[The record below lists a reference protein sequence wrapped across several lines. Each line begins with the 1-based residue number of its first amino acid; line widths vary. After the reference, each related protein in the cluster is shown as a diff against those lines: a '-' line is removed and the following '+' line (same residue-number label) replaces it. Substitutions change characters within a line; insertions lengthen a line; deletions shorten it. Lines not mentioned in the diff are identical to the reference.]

1 MPMNILRNALLLMPS
16 VPELRIDRL
25 VAVYIA
31 GSNRQA
37 CRSAVP
43 VLMYHSI
50 SDADE
55 SGTFAYYR
63 TATSPAVFAAHM
75 SFLKEHGYTTLG
87 LAQVA
92 QRLDLQQDCS
102 ESVAITFDDGY
113 EDCFRNAFP
122 VLQQCGFTA
131 TVFLPTNFIGE
142 ASRTAGSMPIR
153 RFLHGKPCLTWGEV
167 REMYRSGIGFG
178 SHTVTHAHLRD
189 LETHNVFDQLTLSKA
204 HIEQELGCTVD
215 SFAYPYA
222 FPEEDAAF
230 VESLRACLT
239 QAGYRYGVCTSV
251 GRVDRAADRLFM
263 RRLPMNSCDDLALFT
278 AKLCGAYDWVARVQ
292 YASKSA
298 RSVLHLRR
306 PSIGVRS

>member
-1 MPMNILRNALLLMPS
+1 MNLLRTALLLMPS

-31 GSNRQA
+31 GANRKP

-43 VLMYHSI
+43 VLMYHNI
-50 SDADE
+50 DDADE
-55 SGTFAYYR
+55 SRTFAYYR
-63 TATSPAVFAAHM
+63 TATSPTVFAEHM
-75 SFLKEHGYTTLG
+75 SLLKKHGYTTLG
-87 LAQVA
+87 LAEVA
-92 QRLDLQQDCS
+92 QRLDLEQDCS
-102 ESVAITFDDGY
+102 RCVAITFDDGY
-113 EDCFRNAFP
+113 EDCYRNAFP
-122 VLQQCGFTA
+122 VLQRFGFTA

-142 ASRTAGSMPIR
+142 APRTAGAMPVR
-153 RFLHGKPCLTWGEV
+153 RYLHGKPCLTWGEV
-167 REMYRSGIGFG
+167 REMHGSGIGFG

-189 LETHNVFDQLTLSKA
+189 LEMHNVSDQLTFSKT
-204 HIEQELGCTVD
+204 HIEQELGCAVD

-230 VESLRACLT
+230 VESLRDCLT
-239 QAGYRYGVCTSV
+239 QAGYRYGVCSSV

-263 RRLPMNSCDDLALFT
+263 RRLPMNSCDDLALFR

-298 RSVLHLRR
+298 RSALRLRR
-306 PSIGVRS
+306 LSIGVRS